1 MKKIQYFCKEISVH
15 DSRIIQA
22 LKPFSDIEIVETDFV
37 KTELHKGS
45 ADLALISSL
54 SLELDADWFSRIKTI
69 SFLSMGYELN
79 EEIYDPTK
87 RKIICNNLE
96 SAHVIVIDNPIHLK
110 ILKQEFNF
118 NGEIYYLPYGCD
130 IEVFSSIQTNN
141 NRTIGINRPF
151 TPHYNNQL
159 AIQAVARLSPE
170 DYGELVL
177 VDYGDQ
183 EFFSKNKDLLKNI
196 KLRKIKGH
204 KPDTIR
210 QFLEKTNIY
219 VSASK
224 SDGSSVSML
233 EAMAAGRLCVVSDH
247 PCNMYWIEN
256 EKNGFVF
263 KSQNEED
270 LYLTLVK
277 TLNLTDE
284 RSNEIAE
291 AARTRVSNE
300 ANWHLNSLNFARFL
314 TGY

>member
-1 MKKIQYFCKEISVH
+1 MKKIQYLCKKISVH
-15 DSRIIQA
+15 DSRIIEA
-22 LKPFSDIEIVETDFV
+22 LKPLSDIEVYETDFV

-45 ADLALISSL
+45 ADIALISSL
-54 SLELDADWFSRIKTI
+54 SLELEADWLSTFKTI

-87 RKIICNNLE
+87 RKIICKNLE
-96 SAHVIVIDNPIHLK
+96 AAHLIVIDNPFHMK

-130 IEVFSSIQTNN
+130 IEVFSSIQTNK

-159 AIQAVARLSPE
+159 AIQAVARLLPE
-170 DYGELVL
+170 DYSEFVL

-183 EFFSKNKDLLKNI
+183 EFFNKYKDLLKKI
-196 KLRKIKGH
+196 KLRKVKGH

-210 QFLEKTNIY
+210 QFLELTNIY

-233 EAMAAGRLCVVSDH
+233 EAMAAGRLCIVSDH
-247 PCNMYWIEN
+247 PCNRYWIEN
-256 EKNGFVF
+256 GKNGFVF

-277 TLNLTDE
+277 ALNLSAE
-284 RSNEIAE
+284 SSNEIAE
-291 AARTRVSNE
+291 AARVRVSDE
-300 ANWHLNSLNFARFL
+300 ANWRLNSSTFARFL
-314 TGY
+314 TDH